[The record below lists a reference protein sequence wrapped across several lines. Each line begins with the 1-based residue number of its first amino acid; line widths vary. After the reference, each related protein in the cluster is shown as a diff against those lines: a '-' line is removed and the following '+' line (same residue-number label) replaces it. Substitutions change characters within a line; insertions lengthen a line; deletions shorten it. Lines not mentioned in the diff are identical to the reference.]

1 MIAEIDLA
9 FQDVSRDETAVTS
22 HVFAKRSGETNEPY
36 TTYLDSTADLAANR
50 PPVFIRIKQERPK
63 VSAQSFGTRRTTVS
77 LTHNYII
84 PTPKATDL
92 GGITFKVHASA
103 SVGVTENQLSAA
115 IARFRALVAK
125 PEFSSMITVL
135 DQ

>member
-1 MIAEIDLA
+1 MINEIDLE
-9 FQDVSRDETAVTS
+9 FQDVSRNETAVTS

-36 TTYLDSTADLAANR
+36 VSYLDSTADLAANA

-77 LTHNYII
+77 LTHNYIV
-84 PTPKATDL
+84 PTPKATDQ
-92 GGITFKVHASA
+92 GGVTFKVFCSV
-103 SVGVTENQLSAA
+103 SVGVTETQLNAA
-115 IARFRALVAK
+115 IARFRALVEK
-125 PEFSSMITVL
+125 PEFESMITLL